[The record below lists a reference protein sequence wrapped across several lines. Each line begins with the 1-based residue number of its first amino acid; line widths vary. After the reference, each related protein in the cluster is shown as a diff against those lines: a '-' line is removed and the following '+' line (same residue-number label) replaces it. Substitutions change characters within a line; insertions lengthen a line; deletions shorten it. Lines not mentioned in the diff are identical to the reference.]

1 MPLLQVQLIC
11 SVGYALIVRT
21 AVMNLISSPLS
32 SQDTFF
38 YGFPAL
44 EEMVCGFHVCVFM
57 CTVPSPTLAGTSR
70 ELILALFVAR
80 GGHRAAVCSSGNI
93 GCGKGQQ
100 TGGSPGE
107 VRGWRK

>member
-1 MPLLQVQLIC
+1 
-11 SVGYALIVRT
+11 
-21 AVMNLISSPLS
+21 MNWISSPLS

-107 VRGWRK
+107 VRAGASDTSGQTQATGLVWAALET